1 MTMRGVGWGAY
12 KRMVDTGRSVDADTV
27 GLGRDDVVAPA
38 RGSSGTARSPEP
50 GRDAGRGPGVQ
61 ASRPVTW
68 AAIPDGERPGDPAPG
83 DGAGPGAAEP
93 PPTVAPRRVVVVDDA
108 DGVRELL
115 CLLLGTEPD
124 FVVVGAAA
132 NGAEAIDEVV
142 RTAPDLV
149 LLDLAMPVLDGL
161 GALPRIRRVA
171 PHATVVIFTGF
182 SEDALLDRVLALGAD
197 ALLEKGLATGPLV
210 DQLRRLCA
218 ARRTS

>member
-1 MTMRGVGWGAY
+1 MGAQ
-12 KRMVDTGRSVDADTV
+12 TSH
-27 GLGRDDVVAPA
+27 PA
-38 RGSSGTARSPEP
+38 AWT
-50 GRDAGRGPGVQ
+50 
-61 ASRPVTW
+61 
-68 AAIPDGERPGDPAPG
+68 AIPDGERPEDTAARN
-83 DGAGPGAAEP
+83 GAGASGPPAA
-93 PPTVAPRRVVVVDDA
+93 APRRVVVVDDA

-132 NGAEAIDEVV
+132 NGAEAIDEVI

-149 LLDLAMPVLDGL
+149 LLDLAMPVLDGI

-218 ARRTS
+218 ARRPG

>member
-1 MTMRGVGWGAY
+1 
-12 KRMVDTGRSVDADTV
+12 MVDTGRSVDADTV
-27 GLGRDDVVAPA
+27 GLGPDDVVAPA

-50 GRDAGRGPGVQ
+50 GGDAGRGPGAQ
-61 ASRPVTW
+61 TSRPAVW
-68 AAIPDGERPGDPAPG
+68 APIPGGHAIPGGQAIPGDGRPEDPAAG
-83 DGAGPGAAEP
+83 DGAGAGEP
-93 PPTVAPRRVVVVDDA
+93 PSAVAPRRVVVVDDA

-115 CLLLGTEPD
+115 CLLLGAEPD
-124 FVVVGAAA
+124 FVVVGSAA

-218 ARRTS
+218 ARRPG

>member
-1 MTMRGVGWGAY
+1 M
-12 KRMVDTGRSVDADTV
+12 DADTV
-27 GLGRDDVVAPA
+27 GLGQDDVVAPA

-50 GRDAGRGPGVQ
+50 GRDAGRAPGAQ
-61 ASRPVTW
+61 TSRPAVW
-68 AAIPDGERPGDPAPG
+68 APIPGGHAIPDGELAGDPAAG
-83 DGAGPGAAEP
+83 DGAGTGEP
-93 PPTVAPRRVVVVDDA
+93 SSADAPRRVVVVDDA

-115 CLLLGTEPD
+115 CLLLGAEPD

-210 DQLRRLCA
+210 DQLRSLCA
-218 ARRTS
+218 ARRPG

>member
-12 KRMVDTGRSVDADTV
+12 KRMVDTGRSVGADAV
-27 GLGRDDVVAPA
+27 GLDRGDAVTAARRSAGVNPRPESGR
-38 RGSSGTARSPEP
+38 E
-50 GRDAGRGPGVQ
+50 AGRGAGAQ
-61 ASRPVTW
+61 TGRPATRT
-68 AAIPDGERPGDPAPG
+68 AIPDGERPE
-83 DGAGPGAAEP
+83 GAAARNGAGAAEAA
-93 PPTVAPRRVVVVDDA
+93 VAPRRVVVVDDA

-132 NGAEAIDEVV
+132 NGAEAIDEVI
-142 RTAPDLV
+142 RTVPDLV
-149 LLDLAMPVLDGL
+149 LLDLAMPVLDGI
-161 GALPRIRRVA
+161 GALPRIRRVV
-171 PHATVVIFTGF
+171 PQATVVIFTGF

-218 ARRTS
+218 APRSS

>member
-1 MTMRGVGWGAY
+1 M
-12 KRMVDTGRSVDADTV
+12 DADTV
-27 GLGRDDVVAPA
+27 GLGRDDAVAPA
-38 RGSSGTARSPEP
+38 RGSSGTARSP
-50 GRDAGRGPGVQ
+50 D
-61 ASRPVTW
+61 S
-68 AAIPDGERPGDPAPG
+68 
-83 DGAGPGAAEP
+83 
-93 PPTVAPRRVVVVDDA
+93 PRRVVVVDDA

-115 CLLLGTEPD
+115 CLLLSTEPD

-171 PHATVVIFTGF
+171 PYATVVIFTGF

-218 ARRTS
+218 ARAPAAESP